1 MIGWMFAV
9 LGICLVL
16 GVPVGFA
23 IGISATVYLTGMG
36 FPPLS
41 IIPTKI
47 VDGVN
52 SFSLLALPLF
62 IISGNIMSYGCT
74 PRLMRFANMI
84 LGRLPGGLGAAGV
97 ASAGFFGAIS
107 GSGVATT
114 AAVGGLVGPEMVKQ
128 GYGKGFTASLLCAGG
143 TLGIV
148 IPPSLPMVIYCT
160 SANTSVGKLF
170 LAGIIPGLMT
180 ICVLILFNVWIA
192 KRRGY
197 HAEHNKYT
205 AKEVITIT
213 LDALLPLLMPVIIL
227 GGVLS
232 GIFTPTESAAVAV
245 IYAFILATFVYREL
259 NLKTLYKVLSDS
271 VISTSIIMFIM
282 ACAAPFAWLMAT
294 QNIPTLFANAILGI
308 SSSKVVLLL
317 LISALLL
324 VLGTFMETNSIIILM
339 TPMLYPIV
347 TGLGMDPIHFGV
359 LMVLMMAIGGTTPP
373 LAVCLFTSTR
383 AIGITVEETFPDILY
398 ICAVLVICYLLTL
411 AFPQLSMTL
420 PGLIMR

>member
-1 MIGWMFAV
+1 MIGLMFAI

-23 IGISATVYLTGMG
+23 IGISATVYLTSAG

-41 IIPTKI
+41 IIPTKM
-47 VDGVN
+47 VDGIN

-74 PRLMRFANMI
+74 PRLMRFANML

-128 GYGKGFTASLLCAGG
+128 GYGKGYTASLLCAGG

-160 SANTSVGKLF
+160 SANTSVGRLF
-170 LAGIIPGLMT
+170 LAGVIPGLMT
-180 ICVLILFNVWIA
+180 ILSLIIFNVFIA

-197 HAEHNKYT
+197 GSERNHYT
-205 AKEVITIT
+205 KKQVISIT
-213 LDALLPLLMPVIIL
+213 VDALLPLFMPVIIL
-227 GGVLS
+227 GGVLT

-245 IYAFILATFVYREL
+245 IYAFVLGKFVYREL
-259 NLKTLYKVLSDS
+259 SFKDLYKVLNES
-271 VISTSIIMFIM
+271 VKSSAIIMFIM

-294 QNIPTLFANAILGI
+294 QNIPTLFANVILSI
-308 SSSKVVLLL
+308 SSNKAVLML
-317 LISALLL
+317 LISFLLL

-347 TGLGMDPIHFGV
+347 TGLGMNPIHFGV
-359 LMVLMMAIGGTTPP
+359 LMVMMMAIGGTTPP

-383 AIGITVEETFPDILY
+383 AVGITVEESFPDILY
-398 ICAVLVICYLLTL
+398 ICAVLVLCYTL
-411 AFPQLSMTL
+411 ALVFPQIVMTL
-420 PGLIMR
+420 PELMMG

>member
-1 MIGWMFAV
+1 MIGWMFAA
-9 LGICLVL
+9 LGICLII

-23 IGISATVYLTGMG
+23 IGISATIYLAGAG

-160 SANTSVGKLF
+160 SANTSVGRLF
-170 LAGIIPGLMT
+170 LAGIIPGIMT
-180 ICVLILFNVWIA
+180 IVALIIFNVIVS

-197 HAEHNKYT
+197 ASERIHYSF
-205 AKEVITIT
+205 KEVVTIT
-213 LDALLPLLMPVIIL
+213 LDAVLPLLMPVLIL

-245 IYAFILATFVYREL
+245 VYAFILAKFVYREL
-259 NLKTLYKVLSDS
+259 SFKQLYKVLSES
-271 VISTSIIMFIM
+271 TISTAIIMFIM

-294 QNIPTLFANAILGI
+294 QNIPALFAEVMLGI
-308 SSSKVVLLL
+308 SSNKAILLS
-317 LISALLL
+317 LISLLLL

-339 TPMLYPIV
+339 TPMLFPIV

-373 LAVCLFTSTR
+373 LAVCLFTSCRT
-383 AIGITVEETFPDILY
+383 IDITVEETFPDILWV
-398 ICAVLVICYLLTL
+398 CAVLVGCYALTL
-411 AFPQLSMTL
+411 IFPQISLTL
-420 PGLIMR
+420 PGLIG

>member
-36 FPPLS
+36 LPPLS

-180 ICVLILFNVWIA
+180 I
-192 KRRGY
+192 
-197 HAEHNKYT
+197 
-205 AKEVITIT
+205 
-213 LDALLPLLMPVIIL
+213 
-227 GGVLS
+227 
-232 GIFTPTESAAVAV
+232 
-245 IYAFILATFVYREL
+245 
-259 NLKTLYKVLSDS
+259 
-271 VISTSIIMFIM
+271 
-282 ACAAPFAWLMAT
+282 
-294 QNIPTLFANAILGI
+294 
-308 SSSKVVLLL
+308 
-317 LISALLL
+317 
-324 VLGTFMETNSIIILM
+324 
-339 TPMLYPIV
+339 
-347 TGLGMDPIHFGV
+347 
-359 LMVLMMAIGGTTPP
+359 
-373 LAVCLFTSTR
+373 
-383 AIGITVEETFPDILY
+383 
-398 ICAVLVICYLLTL
+398 
-411 AFPQLSMTL
+411 
-420 PGLIMR
+420 